1 MDVGMRCARAALNL
15 LAALTLSWMPLAA
28 QAQQKASTQDEETMS
43 EEAARVASTDGRVNP
58 SCGELMFRVLP
69 GEFNFCLAKR
79 YWLEDKYQQAEEMFR
94 LSAGWGNKFAQR
106 ALGTAYFNGDHVPQD
121 RPLGLAWLALAA
133 ERKEPDAVALYQSA
147 LSKVSPAEKERATLL
162 RQQLQPRYGDAFAA
176 LRADRRLNRNLKE
189 ITSNPAYGTGWC
201 FSGVNGVGITRIEGL
216 EAQGNGTPEAC
227 TSASE
232 DAVVRAI
239 RVYSDKYFDGWKGH
253 VTVGELEAAGK

>member
-15 LAALTLSWMPLAA
+15 LAALSLSWMPLAA
-28 QAQQKASTQDEETMS
+28 QAQQKASAQEEETMS

-79 YWLEDKYQQAEEMFR
+79 YWLEGKYQQAEEMFR

-106 ALGTAYFNGDHVPQD
+106 ALGTAYFNGDHVAQD

-133 ERKEPDAVALYQSA
+133 ERKEPDAEALYQSA
-147 LSKVSPAEKERATLL
+147 LSKVSPAEKERAMLL
-162 RQQLQPRYGDAFAA
+162 QQQLQPRYGDAFAA

-189 ITSNPAYGTGWC
+189 ITSNPVYGTGWC

-216 EAQGNGTPEAC
+216 EAQGSGTPEAC
-227 TSASE
+227 TLASE

-239 RVYSDKYFDGWKGH
+239 RDYSDK
-253 VTVGELEAAGK
+253 